1 MVMFKAEYAPGVTLE
16 IIAKLRQEQAQRE
29 MLNRLSEADRA
40 VYIATQ
46 TIDAAR
52 LAGAPVISATIA
64 EITHRKDSGWLRA
77 NIDSNGFTAISGTP
91 YKGIVLEKGMKIEV
105 TGNRNIGI
113 TASN

>member
-1 MVMFKAEYAPGVTLE
+1 MFKAEYAPGVTPE
-16 IIAKLRQEQAQRE
+16 IIAKLKQEQAQRE

-52 LAGAPVISATIA
+52 LAGVPVISATIA

-105 TGNRNIGI
+105 TAMKIYGMGVNN
-113 TASN
+113 